1 MVDNDINSELI
12 KQWKF
17 SGHSLAYQGLSRP
30 DYATKIVLNR
40 LKYKLYR
47 KSTVGNVN
55 LFFGEQMK
63 IVFPEQVSE
72 MLFMHHF
79 FEYDL
84 TSIILLHLKPG
95 MRFVD
100 VGAHFG
106 YFTLLASH
114 ILKKSGSVHSF
125 EATKR
130 TYEILKLNT
139 KMKQNITI
147 NNIAAWSE
155 NTELEFSD
163 YGEVFAGYNSFT
175 KPKKRDFH
183 DQGEKFMVKAIKL
196 DDYFKED
203 IPDFVKI
210 DAESSEIFV
219 IKGMEKIINEKS
231 PIITIE
237 VGDYNEGVHKSRE
250 CVDYLLD
257 RNYVMYEFKNKKII
271 PHKVKDLYEYE
282 NLICIP
288 SGNKMEL

>member
-1 MVDNDINSELI
+1 MIDNDINSELI

-30 DYATKIVLNR
+30 SNTTKIIINR
-40 LKYKLYR
+40 LKYKLFG
-47 KSTVGNVN
+47 KSTIGNVN

-79 FEYDL
+79 FEYNL
-84 TSIILLHLKPG
+84 TSTILLHLKPG
-95 MRFVD
+95 MIFVD

-106 YFTLLASH
+106 YFTLLASY

-130 TYEILKLNT
+130 TFDILKLNT
-139 KMKQNITI
+139 KIKQNITV
-147 NNIAAWSE
+147 NNLAAWSK
-155 NTELEFSD
+155 NTELEFFD

-175 KPKKRDFH
+175 NPKKRNIH
-183 DQGEKFMVKAIKL
+183 DKGKKFMIKTNRL
-196 DDYFKED
+196 DDYFREEM
-203 IPDFVKI
+203 PDFVKI

-219 IKGMEKIINEKS
+219 VKGMEKIINEKP

-237 VGDYNEGVHKSRE
+237 VGDYNEGEHKSKE
-250 CVDYLLD
+250 CIDFLLD
-257 RNYVMYEFKNKKII
+257 RNYDMYEFNNKKII
-271 PHKVKDLYEYE
+271 PHKVKDSYEYD
-282 NLICIP
+282 NLVCIP
-288 SGNKMEL
+288 SSRKNEL